1 MRLVFLMLLTISSI
15 HLPAQT
21 DSRIFYSQLM
31 VVFSDLD
38 KNFEFLKGELK
49 DKEGTDT
56 LFESNAVLE
65 GTKDNTILSSVSI
78 YAYQAM
84 ISDSVSHDGS
94 EFILKAWKQKLTNTL
109 TGSFSELEKKFH
121 SDKDLNTDGY
131 QYSSE
136 KITLLLLRHKSDDGS
151 YWINLVIKSK

>member
-1 MRLVFLMLLTISSI
+1 VFLMLLIMSSI
-15 HLPAQT
+15 HVPAQT
-21 DSRIFYSQLM
+21 DSRIFFSQLM

-49 DKEGTDT
+49 DKEGSDS
-56 LFESNAVLE
+56 LFESNTILE
-65 GTKDNTILSSVSI
+65 GTKENTILSSSSI

-84 ISDSVSHDGS
+84 IADPVSYEGS
-94 EFILKAWKQKLTNTL
+94 EFVLKAWKEKLTNTL
-109 TGSFSELEKKFH
+109 TGSFTELEKKFH
-121 SDKDLNTDGY
+121 SDKDVNTDGY

-136 KITLLLLRHKSDDGS
+136 KITVLVLRHKSDDGS